1 MNAEQKRGVDRA
13 NLDPSVA
20 PQTDFYDYACGG
32 WMKANPLKPEFAR
45 YGTFDELRENNRV
58 QLRELIMN
66 LDTKNAPQGSITQ
79 KIGDLYAMGLDS
91 LRLNIEGAQPIIGDV
106 VAINQTPK
114 SDVMDLLAT
123 KIGVDGFFSTGV
135 EADMMNSDIH
145 AMYWSQGGMG
155 LGDRDY
161 YLEDSDNAKKI
172 RDAYRTYIKTLTSLI
187 GYDNAAQQRVAD
199 NVMEIET
206 RLAKAAMSREEL
218 RNPAATY
225 NPMTL
230 DEIAAK
236 YPNVDLRRYFAKQ
249 GITDIESVVIGQPNS
264 LAEVN
269 AILAEASEQAIHAI
283 YPLPPIL

>member
-161 YLEDSDNAKKI
+161 YLEDSDNAKK
-172 RDAYRTYIKTLTSLI
+172 Y
-187 GYDNAAQQRVAD
+187 
-199 NVMEIET
+199 
-206 RLAKAAMSREEL
+206 AM
-218 RNPAATY
+218 PTAH
-225 NPMTL
+225 
-230 DEIAAK
+230 I
-236 YPNVDLRRYFAKQ
+236 
-249 GITDIESVVIGQPNS
+249 
-264 LAEVN
+264 
-269 AILAEASEQAIHAI
+269 
-283 YPLPPIL
+283 